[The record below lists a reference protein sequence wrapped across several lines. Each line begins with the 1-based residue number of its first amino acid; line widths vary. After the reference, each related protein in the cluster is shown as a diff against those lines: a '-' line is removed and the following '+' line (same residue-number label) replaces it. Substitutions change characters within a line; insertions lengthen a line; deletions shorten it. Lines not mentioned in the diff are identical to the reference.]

1 MELEENFELPGVD
14 GDNNETPQIVEINDD
29 LNIPAQDP
37 PPIELEPDTAAE
49 IEIEPVVT
57 PASIETPSLRRSM
70 RVRSQTKQ

>member
-1 MELEENFELPGVD
+1 MELEENFELPGVGRD
-14 GDNNETPQIVEINDD
+14 DDETPQIVGIND
-29 LNIPAQDP
+29 NINILAQDP